1 MSLVE
6 TQSNRS
12 LFYRVAS
19 FALFFLVA
27 AAAFNGYYDKAGF
40 ADYAKVTPAR
50 DSPLTLHGRFTL
62 ESSLDGTADRPY
74 VFRRLVPW
82 IANSVN
88 KIVPAHLVDKLYN
101 AKNNDGVYLH
111 DKFSKSDVERDR
123 NYFLRYWVVFGLEV
137 LSYFLTALT
146 CYRFCLIAGFS
157 KPSSLLSA
165 VVFMLTIPYFME
177 NGGGIYDCPEM
188 LFFFLSA
195 LLAIQGRW
203 LWLIPLSLVATINK
217 ESYLFFLPVLY
228 PLLRQRFLRNQI
240 LYRLGLIAIPSVLV
254 NLYVHWA
261 YRLNPGG
268 NVEEHFLQQVLDVKD
283 MILMSHPHI
292 TYGILQPRTE
302 NIFSVVFLLWAIRTA
317 WPWISKPYRQHFWIA
332 FGINLPLFL
341 ILGGIAEIRALS
353 MLYVSFVI
361 LLATLFERWVRDAAR
376 ARVPS
381 AQTETEHCLVS

>member
-1 MSLVE
+1 MSVAEIRLP
-6 TQSNRS
+6 RL

-27 AAAFNGYYDKAGF
+27 AAAFNGYYDKVGF
-40 ADYAKVTPAR
+40 ADYAKVTSAH

-62 ESSLDGTADRPY
+62 VSSLDGSADRPY

-82 IANSVN
+82 IANTVDAV
-88 KIVPAHLVDKLYN
+88 VPAHQVDKFYN

-123 NYFLRYWVVFGLEV
+123 QYFLRYWVVFAVEV
-137 LSYFLTALT
+137 FSYFLTALA
-146 CYRFCLIAGFS
+146 CYRFCLVAGFS

-165 VVFMLTIPYFME
+165 MVFMLAIPYFME

-195 LLAIQGRW
+195 ILALKGRW
-203 LWLIPLSLVATINK
+203 LWLIPLSAVATINK

-228 PLLRQRFLRNQI
+228 PLLRQRFLRNQVVF
-240 LYRLGLIAIPSVLV
+240 RLGVIAVPSVLV

-261 YRLNPGG
+261 YRFNPGG
-268 NVEEHFLQQVLDVKD
+268 NVEEHFLMQIMDVKD
-283 MILMSHPHI
+283 LILMSHPHI

-302 NIFSVVFLLWAIRTA
+302 NVFSVLFLVWAIRVA
-317 WPWISKPYRQHFWIA
+317 WPSIVKPYRQHFWIA
-332 FGINLPLFL
+332 FAINLPLFL
-341 ILGGIAEIRALS
+341 VLGGIAEIRALS

-361 LLATLFERWVRDAAR
+361 LLATLFDGWMNRP
-376 ARVPS
+376 ARVRAMA
-381 AQTETEHCLVS
+381 AQEESERCLVS